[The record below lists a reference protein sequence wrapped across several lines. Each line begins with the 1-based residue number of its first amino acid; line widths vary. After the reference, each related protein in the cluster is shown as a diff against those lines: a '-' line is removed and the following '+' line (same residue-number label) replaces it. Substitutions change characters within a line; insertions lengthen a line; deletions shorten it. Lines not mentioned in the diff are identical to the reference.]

1 MNAAEFQLVQ
11 TMHHCRRAV
20 ECAEKLKEI
29 LDELEFA
36 GDHNHDYDLDWHA
49 GKLQKLL
56 SERLAHVEHSLNLKR
71 FSENNPFKRKAFA
84 A

>member
-1 MNAAEFQLVQ
+1 MNASEFQLVQ

-36 GDHNHDYDLDWHA
+36 EDYGHDYDLDYHA
-49 GKLQKLL
+49 RKL
-56 SERLAHVEHSLNLKR
+56 SELLGARLAHVEHSLNLKR
-71 FSENNPFKRKAFA
+71 FNENNPFKRKAFA